1 MHDKTTPP
9 RTRLLLASLTLAAA
23 GASAADPAAL
33 SFSHHDWELA
43 CDNTRTCRAAGYQRD
58 DAELPVSV
66 LLTRKAGAG
75 EAVSGQLQIDVGQDE
90 ARLKKLPA
98 QLNLAMTVNGQGQGT
113 VVVPTDKLRADLS
126 PAQVSAL
133 LASLTRK
140 SRIEWSAGELRWTLS
155 DQGAAA
161 VLLKLDDFQKRVGT
175 QGALARKGAAGEEG
189 VLPPLPAP
197 VLKLGALLAKARPD
211 DARLARKPPA
221 ELLNALRDSVDG
233 KQQEECN
240 LLIETRDAEVTLEV
254 HRLTGS
260 KLLVSTPCW
269 LAAYNSGNGMWI
281 VNDKPPYQPVLV
293 TTAATEFSAGVI
305 SSAHKGRGIGDCWSH
320 EEWAWDGRRF
330 VQTQRSSTGL
340 CKGFPGGAWELPT
353 LVMELRR

>member
-1 MHDKTTPP
+1 MHNKTTPP
-9 RTRLLLASLTLAAA
+9 RTLLLLASLTVAAA
-23 GASAADPAAL
+23 SASAADPAAL
-33 SFSHHDWELA
+33 SFTHHDWELA
-43 CDNTRTCRAAGYQRD
+43 CDNTRTCRAAGYQAD

-75 EAVSGQLQIDVGQDE
+75 EAVSAQLQIDVGQDE

-98 QLNLAMTVNGQGQGT
+98 QLNLAMSVNGQAQGT
-113 VVVPTDKLRADLS
+113 VTVPKDKLRAELS

-140 SRIEWSAGELRWTLS
+140 SRIEWSAGGLRWTLS

-161 VLLKLDDFQKRVGT
+161 VLLKMDDFQKRVGT
-175 QGALARKGAAGEEG
+175 QGALARKGSAGEER

-197 VLKLGALLAKARPD
+197 VLKLVPLAKARPD
-211 DARLARKPPA
+211 DARLAKKPPA
-221 ELLNALRDSVDG
+221 DLLNALRDSVDG
-233 KQQEECN
+233 EKQEECN
-240 LLIETRDAEVTLEV
+240 LLTETRDAEITLGV
-254 HRLTGS
+254 DRLTGS

-293 TTAATEFSAGVI
+293 TTAATDFSAGVI
-305 SSAHKGRGIGDCWSH
+305 SSEHKGRGIGDCWSH
-320 EEWAWDGRRF
+320 EEWAWDGHRF
-330 VQTQRSSTGL
+330 VQTRRSGTGL